1 MESHTTDT
9 TDVATDVVTEEPAPE
24 EALPTPEESTDNL
37 SFAEALDKALDFSS
51 EEEPKE
57 EAKEEPKEEA
67 KEEPKEEAEEDSKEE
82 ADPIESLTEDVG
94 DDWTPK
100 AARRFKQLK
109 AELKDNRSEVDQLR
123 QSLKEQEAKMKE
135 MSGLVDN
142 KDIDELQ
149 EKIAQYESDKM
160 MSDLTE
166 TQAYKDAVTTPM
178 NELLQR
184 AEEIVSEY
192 EIKNETLV
200 DALLEPDQEKQDNLL
215 TALLEDASDR
225 DRARIYKVSEDMIPL
240 VKRNQELMDNAES
253 ALKEAQLLEEQRRNT
268 ELAEQSKHRQNVTKN
283 VVKRVSEKLPFL
295 AGIESVDLSS
305 IENKAAETDPSVI
318 HPVDFAYNAVASQL
332 LPVVVRELMGAR
344 KEADSLSDKLAEYE
358 AAEPTMSGTPA
369 ADGTRR
375 SSSDASFAEAI
386 SAALGS

>member
-9 TDVATDVVTEEPAPE
+9 ADVATEEPTPE
-24 EALPTPEESTDNL
+24 EALPTPDSSSDDL
-37 SFAEALDKALDFSS
+37 SFAEALDKALSFSS
-51 EEEPKE
+51 EEPAPEPAEEPKE
-57 EAKEEPKEEA
+57 EPAEEPKEEPKEEP
-67 KEEPKEEAEEDSKEE
+67 ESTDE
-82 ADPIESLTEDVG
+82 ADPIESLSEDVG

-123 QSLKEQEAKMKE
+123 QTVKEQEAKMKE
-135 MSGLVDN
+135 MSGLVEN
-142 KDIDELQ
+142 RDIDELQ
-149 EKIAQYESDKM
+149 EKISQYESEKM

-166 TQAYKDAVTTPM
+166 TQAYKEAVTTPM

-184 AEEIVSEY
+184 AEEIVSDY
-192 EIKNETLV
+192 EIKNEALV
-200 DALLEPDQEKQDNLL
+200 DALLEPDQEKQDTAL

-225 DRARIYKVSEDMIPL
+225 DRARIYRISEDMLPL
-240 VKRNQELMDNAES
+240 MKRNQELMDNAES
-253 ALKEAQLLEEQRRNT
+253 ALKEAQLLEEQKRNN
-268 ELAEQSKHRQNVTKN
+268 EIAEKSQHRKNVTKN
-283 VVKRVSEKLPFL
+283 VVQRVSEKLPFL
-295 AGIESVDLSS
+295 AGIESVDMGS
-305 IENKAAETDPSVI
+305 IEAKAAETDPSVI

-358 AAEPTMSGTPA
+358 EAEPTMSGTPA

-386 SAALGS
+386 SAALGG